1 MSFRVELRGATELQ
15 VHLKKAVEKD
25 LIKRVI
31 RINGADL
38 NATMVREA
46 VFVRGYSTGA
56 TRRSI
61 TLNITDGGLTAR
73 VKPGTHYSVYVE
85 YGTYKMTPQPFV
97 RPALNSVKPK
107 FIKDIERVMK

>member
-1 MSFRVELRGATELQ
+1 MSFRIELKGATEIQ
-15 VHLKKAVEKD
+15 VHLKKAISKE
-25 LIKRVI
+25 LIKQVVRT
-31 RINGADL
+31 NGADL
-38 NATMVREA
+38 NAVMVRNA

-61 TLNITDGGLTAR
+61 TLSLDDGGLTAR

-97 RPALNSVKPK
+97 RPSFNTVKTR
-107 FIKDIERVMK
+107 FISDIERVMK